1 MIWRISVRDLKLIVD
16 LLRDILL
23 QIWLEFGDDGTIRFC
38 SVDPEK
44 VASIDMEL
52 KPSPQEYKCNEK
64 IVFCFYLQSLFKIL
78 RGASKN
84 EAAVLT
90 CFKENPN
97 DMVVRITGNDDQV
110 FVIRNI
116 NDPQPQYKVLPYIPI
131 TTFEVKGE
139 AFYAM
144 IRDLG
149 AVGKL
154 LNVSIDESGN
164 VVFVT
169 KDALGTT
176 AEYAMKPWGQPS
188 VEVESQE
195 FIIKYVEKFAK
206 PGLAENI
213 WIAIGKNSPIRF
225 AWNMDF
231 GYLAL
236 NVAPLP
242 GRPTP

>member
-1 MIWRISVRDLKLIVD
+1 MIWRISVRELKLIVD

-23 QIWLEFGDDGTIRFC
+23 QVWLEFTKDGVIRFC

-44 VASIDMEL
+44 VASIEMEL
-52 KPSPQEYKCNEK
+52 RPSEQEYKCAETM
-64 IVFCFYLQSLFKIL
+64 IFSFYLQSLFKIL
-78 RGASKN
+78 RGAPKN
-84 EAAVLT
+84 EVAVLT
-90 CFKENPN
+90 CFRENPD

-110 FVIRNI
+110 FVIRRVNE
-116 NDPQPQYKVLPYIPI
+116 PQPQYKALSYSPV
-131 TTFEVKGE
+131 TTFEVKAD

-154 LNVSIDESGN
+154 LNVSIDDRGKII
-164 VVFVT
+164 FVT
-169 KDALGTT
+169 KDVLGTT
-176 AEYAMKPWGQPS
+176 AEYVMEPEHQKS
-188 VEVESQE
+188 EKVESQE
-195 FIIKYVEKFAK
+195 FIIKYIEKFSK
-206 PGLAENI
+206 PGLADNI
-213 WIAIGKNSPIRF
+213 WIAIGNNSPIRF

-242 GRPTP
+242 GKPTP